1 MRLIMAGVGTQLRS
15 SLQSMNAPAY
25 TTQSLASHRGPKSK
39 LTTYGLN
46 PYRPAYRW
54 MAGWSLELSS
64 QRERKAGTG
73 SLFAASLRNKILH
86 STLQCAAHVQDYIR
100 PLTGSSVPFPPENK
114 DLDSGLNLLFFCPF
128 PEFSVGE
135 QVVRATCK
143 LKAKSCIS
151 QLACRA

>member
-1 MRLIMAGVGTQLRS
+1 
-15 SLQSMNAPAY
+15 
-25 TTQSLASHRGPKSK
+25 
-39 LTTYGLN
+39 
-46 PYRPAYRW
+46 

-100 PLTGSSVPFPPENK
+100 PLT
-114 DLDSGLNLLFFCPF
+114 
-128 PEFSVGE
+128 EFSVGE